1 MGRLI
6 GLDVGDAT
14 IGVAVSDE
22 LGLTAQGIGVIRRAT
37 LESDL
42 LRLEQLLTPYPPE
55 RFVVGLPLNMNGT
68 VGFQAKKVQAFA
80 EALGRHFGL
89 PVDTWDERLS
99 TVAASR
105 LLGEAELS
113 RAKRRRVVDK
123 VAATFILQGYMDRWR
138 SIP

>member
-1 MGRLI
+1 MRRLI

-22 LGLTAQGIGVIRRAT
+22 LGLTAQGIAVIRRAT

-42 LRLEQLLTPYPPE
+42 HRLEQLLTPYQPE

-68 VGFQAKKVQAFA
+68 VGPQAKKVQAFV
-80 EALGRHFGL
+80 EALGSHFGL

-99 TVAASR
+99 TVAAR
-105 LLGEAELS
+105 RVLGEAELS
-113 RAKRRRVVDK
+113 RAKRRRVIDK
-123 VAATFILQGYMDRWR
+123 VAAAFILQGYMDRWR
-138 SIP
+138 PIP